1 MRFRLLRKAASKNQ
15 KGTMA
20 GILILVFLSAV
31 FGFSSLY
38 LYQSGQESVA
48 AEMER
53 LGFGDFTAW
62 VSGQPE
68 ELVSEIES
76 VADVGKAVSQ
86 PLIFAG
92 YKIKGE
98 FSDDEGQ
105 LLVYDGNILYRFRD
119 GQGEQVLV
127 ESVKKGEIYI
137 SPAMRSAFEIDIGD
151 TIRFELTRKNEY
163 MDFTVAGYF
172 EDAFMGSSMID
183 MKSFLISHGDR
194 DDIEEVLQSASAGDV
209 LARSGAMLHIYG
221 NGLSGSSDR
230 ELQKSVLES
239 TSLPEYLEFMYSKS
253 AILSYMLLLQ
263 NILAGFLISFSCVL
277 WLVCLIVIRHSLV
290 AAIEQGRQDI
300 AVLKAMG
307 MPGKEVRRVYL
318 LLYGGVFGI
327 GMVSGMF
334 LAFWLAF
341 WMAKAMISATGL
353 VITIRIPIAATVFI
367 ILCVLFFTALFL
379 YKCTNQILKVTPV
392 QIFQNPKSGKVVFT
406 KFRKRYLGL
415 DIAIREIL
423 SGKMKYLGIFVIAS
437 FLVFFLSVIGR
448 MESWLGM
455 DGEGLMD
462 AFSVAEHDLGVQP
475 FNQSAP
481 MDEIERAINWYSPV
495 REKYELAMQS
505 VTVNGQEYT
514 ANVLNDTSYF
524 HVLRG
529 EVCKGQE
536 ILVTDMVAD
545 ELGVS
550 IGDMVQVASAGRWE
564 DYRISGIYQCANG
577 MGSNIGMALEGYSR
591 IGDITSY
598 IWCYHYILEDGG
610 LRDMVMKY
618 LQEHYQGVD
627 VHTNS
632 WSGLDGIVSL
642 MHLLIVFIYV
652 LAAVFILI
660 TVSLVTGRLLRSEAG
675 NMAVYK
681 SIGISAGRLKRSFAL
696 RFLLVV
702 LAGSLSGTVV
712 AGLVADR
719 VIAGIF
725 KNFGIAEFS
734 SSASMM
740 GTLIPFV
747 IIPALFYGS
756 AWLSSAKISQISIV
770 KLINESED

>member
-1 MRFRLLRKAASKNQ
+1 MKFRLLWKTASKHQ
-15 KGTMA
+15 KGTMT
-20 GILILVFLSAV
+20 GILILVFLAAV
-31 FGFSSLY
+31 FGFSSLF

-62 VSGQPE
+62 VSGQTE
-68 ELVSEIES
+68 ELVSEIENIT
-76 VADVGKAVSQ
+76 DVRKVVSQ
-86 PLIFAG
+86 PLIYAG
-92 YKIKGE
+92 YEIKGE

-105 LLVYDGNILYRFRD
+105 LLVYDGDVPYRFRN
-119 GQGEQVLV
+119 GQGEQISV
-127 ESVKKGEIYI
+127 ETVKKGEIYI

-151 TIRFELTRKNEY
+151 TIRFELTRKSEY
-163 MDFTVAGYF
+163 KDFTVAGYF

-183 MKSFLISHGDR
+183 MKSFLISSRDR
-194 DDIEEVLQSASAGDV
+194 SEIEAVLQSVSDGDV
-209 LARSGAMLHIYG
+209 LARNGAMLHI
-221 NGLSGSSDR
+221 SGGGSGGGSGR

-239 TSLPEYLEFMYSKS
+239 SSLLEYVEFIYSQT

-263 NILAGFLISFSCVL
+263 NILAGFLISFSFVL
-277 WLVCLIVIRHSLV
+277 WLVCLVVIRHSLV

-307 MPGKEVRRVYL
+307 MPGKEVRKVYL
-318 LLYGGVFGI
+318 LLYGGMMGI

-334 LAFWLAF
+334 LAVRMAG
-341 WMAKAMISATGL
+341 WMANTMISATGM
-353 VITIRIPIAATVFI
+353 VIQIRIPIIATVSI
-367 ILCVLFFTALFL
+367 LLCVLFFTALFL
-379 YKCTNQILKVTPV
+379 YQCTNRILQVAPV
-392 QIFQNPKSGKVVFT
+392 QIFQNPKSGKVVLT

-415 DIAIREIL
+415 DIAIREVL
-423 SGKMKYLGIFVIAS
+423 SGKMRYLGIFVIAA

-448 MESWLGM
+448 MESWLGA

-475 FNQSAP
+475 FNQSVP

-514 ANVLNDTSYF
+514 ANILNDTSYF

-536 ILVTDMVAD
+536 ILVTESVAD

-550 IGDMVQVASAGRWE
+550 IGDTVQAASAGRWE
-564 DYRISGIYQCANG
+564 EYRISGIYQCANG

-598 IWCYHYILEDGG
+598 IWCYHYILEDGD
-610 LRDMVMKY
+610 LRDTVMKY

-627 VHTNS
+627 IHTNS
-632 WSGLDGIVSL
+632 WSGLGGIVSL
-642 MHLLIVFIYV
+642 MHLLIVVIYV

-660 TVSLVTGRLLRSEAG
+660 TVSLATGRLLRAEVG

-681 SIGISAGRLKRSFAL
+681 SMGMSAGRLKSSFAL

-702 LAGSLSGTVV
+702 LAGSLAGSVV
-712 AGLVADR
+712 AGMGADR

-734 SSASMM
+734 SGASVM
-740 GTLIPFV
+740 GTLLPFV

-756 AWLSSAKISQISIV
+756 AWLSSAKITQISIV